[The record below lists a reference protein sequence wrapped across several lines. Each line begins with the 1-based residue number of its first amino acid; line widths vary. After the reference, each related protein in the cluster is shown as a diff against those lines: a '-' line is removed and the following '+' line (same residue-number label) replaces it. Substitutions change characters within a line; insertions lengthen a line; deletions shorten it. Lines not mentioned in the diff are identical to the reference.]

1 MLTCYLCNDET
12 VITSYFCS
20 DCNYIKRILQCY
32 GRDQVKEII
41 TKVCIRNKKQMSHNL
56 LSYKEARIAA
66 LLDEVNRLK
75 LENEK
80 LTTFIFELCDKDC
93 PDEYKRVV
101 QSDVFQQG

>member
-1 MLTCYLCNDET
+1 
-12 VITSYFCS
+12 
-20 DCNYIKRILQCY
+20 
-32 GRDQVKEII
+32 
-41 TKVCIRNKKQMSHNL
+41 MSHNL

-93 PDEYKRVV
+93 PDEYKTVV

>member
-1 MLTCYLCNDET
+1 
-12 VITSYFCS
+12 
-20 DCNYIKRILQCY
+20 
-32 GRDQVKEII
+32 
-41 TKVCIRNKKQMSHNL
+41 MSHNL

-93 PDEYKRVV
+93 PDEYKKVV

>member
-1 MLTCYLCNDET
+1 
-12 VITSYFCS
+12 
-20 DCNYIKRILQCY
+20 
-32 GRDQVKEII
+32 
-41 TKVCIRNKKQMSHNL
+41 MSHNL
-56 LSYKEARIAA
+56 LSYKEARITA

-101 QSDVFQQG
+101 QSDVLQQG

>member
-1 MLTCYLCNDET
+1 
-12 VITSYFCS
+12 
-20 DCNYIKRILQCY
+20 
-32 GRDQVKEII
+32 
-41 TKVCIRNKKQMSHNL
+41 MSHNL

-80 LTTFIFELCDKDC
+80 LTTLIFELCDKDC
-93 PDEYKRVV
+93 PDEYKQVV